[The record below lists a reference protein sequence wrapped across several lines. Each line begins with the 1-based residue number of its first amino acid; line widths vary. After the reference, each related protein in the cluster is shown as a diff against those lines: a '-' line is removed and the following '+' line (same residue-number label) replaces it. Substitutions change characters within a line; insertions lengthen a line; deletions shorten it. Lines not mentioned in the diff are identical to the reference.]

1 MSDLLTQINDQM
13 SAVVDGAR
21 RCLVQVHNG
30 RRGAG
35 AGTILHA
42 DGLII
47 TNAHVVKRQSP
58 KVTWSPMVTLDDG
71 RTLAARLLTY
81 DEELDLAAVAVDAR
95 DLPTMELGRRGQLRP
110 GQWVVALG
118 HPWGVTGATTAGMI
132 IDVGRP
138 LEGLSYQGDLIQVG
152 LQLRPG
158 HSGGPM
164 VDGRGRLVGINTMIA
179 GPEVGLAVPIH
190 SVKRFLKQNLGSVA
204 SVVV

>member
-1 MSDLLTQINDQM
+1 MADLLAQINDQM
-13 SAVVDGAR
+13 AAVVEDAR

-30 RRGAG
+30 RHGAG

-42 DGLII
+42 DGLIV

-58 KVTWSPMVTLDDG
+58 KVTLMDG
-71 RTLAARLLTY
+71 RTLPARLLTY
-81 DEELDLAAVAVDAR
+81 DEDLDLAAVAVEAR
-95 DLPTMELGRRGQLRP
+95 ELPTIELGRRGQLRP

-118 HPWGVTGATTAGMI
+118 HPWGVTGASTAGMV

-138 LEGLSYQGDLIQVG
+138 LDGLPYRGELIQVG
-152 LQLRPG
+152 LSLRPG

-164 VDGRGRLVGINTMIA
+164 VNGSGRLVGINTMIS

-190 SVKRFLKQNLGSVA
+190 CVKRFLKQNLGSGA